1 MNETAHQNLHYDTQL
16 NVTFGVIILT
26 LLIALMAVSVS
37 IRTSAER
44 KYHKVAA
51 MFVHNMATQS
61 IEPQFKSLEHVLNE
75 TGSVIDE
82 SGLDAFL
89 NEGHT
94 SLGISL
100 MQTLAL
106 TPYVKSILLADPQ
119 GRFNSIPHLPVEEH
133 VDARKRPWFL
143 SAAVRTPFVHYTDH
157 YTSQFDDKSRSVS
170 VSRPL
175 LDREGFFLG
184 TLAILNAKG
193 DSLRRRWEGN
203 FAGASAPLVLNVL
216 LDHLQRC

>member
-1 MNETAHQNLHYDTQL
+1 MHETAYQNLHCDTQL
-16 NVTFGVIILT
+16 NVTFGVIVLT

-89 NEGHT
+89 NEGNT
-94 SLGISL
+94 PLGIS
-100 MQTLAL
+100 
-106 TPYVKSILLADPQ
+106 
-119 GRFNSIPHLPVEEH
+119 
-133 VDARKRPWFL
+133 
-143 SAAVRTPFVHYTDH
+143 
-157 YTSQFDDKSRSVS
+157 
-170 VSRPL
+170 
-175 LDREGFFLG
+175 
-184 TLAILNAKG
+184 
-193 DSLRRRWEGN
+193 
-203 FAGASAPLVLNVL
+203 
-216 LDHLQRC
+216 